1 MELDLDRLDRI
12 LTSLGYGSRK
22 EVQNLIKNGHVAVC
36 GVVSKDVKQKVN
48 HADITIDGEP
58 LDPQTLT
65 IVLYKPMHYVCSHDD
80 AGRLIYSILPPRW
93 QRRNPKISTIGRLD
107 SDTTGVI
114 LLTDDGALNHALTSP
129 RKHITKVYE
138 VTLASPLQGVEA
150 EIFSSGTLMLRGDD
164 KPCMSAKLT
173 IIDPYN
179 ATVELTEGRYH
190 QVKRMF
196 AAVGNK
202 VVKLHRKQFANIEI
216 GDLQEGQYK
225 IIRKEDIL
233 F

>member
-1 MELDLDRLDRI
+1 MDRLDKI

-22 EVQNLIKNGHVAVC
+22 EVQHLIKNGHVAVC
-36 GVVSKDVKQKVN
+36 GAVSKDAKQKVN
-48 HADITIDGEP
+48 HADVTIDGEP
-58 LDPQTLT
+58 LDPQTLI
-65 IVLYKPMHYVCSHDD
+65 IVLYKPMNYVCSHND
-80 AGRLIYSILPPRW
+80 AGRLVYSLLPPRW
-93 QRRNPKISTIGRLD
+93 QKRNPKISTIGRLD
-107 SDTTGVI
+107 GDTTGVI

-129 RKHITKVYE
+129 KKHVAKLYE
-138 VTLASPLQGVEA
+138 VTLASPIRGDEA
-150 EIFSSGTLMLRGDD
+150 DIFSSGTLMLNGDD
-164 KPCMSAKLT
+164 KPCRGAKLT
-173 IIDPYN
+173 IIDSYN

-202 VVKLHRKQFANIEI
+202 VVKLHRKQFANIGI

-225 IIRKEDIL
+225 IICKEDIL

>member
-1 MELDLDRLDRI
+1 MELDLDRLDKI

-22 EVQNLIKNGHVAVC
+22 EVQHLIKNGQVAVC
-36 GVVSKDVKQKVN
+36 GMVSKDVKQKVY
-48 HADITIDGEP
+48 HADVTIDGEP
-58 LDPQTLT
+58 LDPQTL
-65 IVLYKPMHYVCSHDD
+65 IVVLYKPMKYVCSHND
-80 AGRLIYSILPPRW
+80 AGRLIYSLLPPRW
-93 QRRNPKISTIGRLD
+93 QKRNPKISTIGRLD
-107 SDTTGVI
+107 GDTTGVI

-129 RKHITKVYE
+129 KKHVAKLYE
-138 VTLASPLQGVEA
+138 VTLASPVRGDEVD
-150 EIFSSGTLMLRGDD
+150 IFSSGTLMLHGDD

-173 IIDPYN
+173 IIDSYN

-202 VVKLHRKQFANIEI
+202 VVRLHRKQFANIEI

-225 IIRKEDIL
+225 IICKEDIL